1 MIQRKQTLMLVLS
14 LVLTATLF
22 FQEMGLFLTDSGL
35 FELNFYSLTD
45 VTNAVA
51 PQVVYLLIPLTVLV
65 VLVNVLNLISIFLF
79 KNRPVQMRICG
90 LNVGILL
97 GLAGI
102 IVYLNYAIAGDLETE
117 WHFNSTVI
125 IPLVAAF
132 LNFFA
137 YRAISDD
144 EALIQSLNRLR

>member
-1 MIQRKQTLMLVLS
+1 MLILA

-22 FQEMGLFLTDSGL
+22 FQELGLFVTAENL

-45 VTNAVA
+45 ITDANN
-51 PQVVYLLIPLTVLV
+51 PTIVYLLAPLAVLI
-65 VLVNVLNLISIFLF
+65 VLVNIFNLLAIFLF
-79 KNRPVQMRICG
+79 KKRPLQMRVCG
-90 LNVGILL
+90 LNVGILI
-97 GLAGI
+97 GLVGI
-102 IVYLNYAIAGDLETE
+102 IVYLNYAIADDLTTE
-117 WHFNSTVI
+117 WHLSSTLI

>member
-1 MIQRKQTLMLVLS
+1 MIQRKQTLMLLLA

-22 FQEMGLFLTDSGL
+22 FQEMGLFATPDNL

-45 VTNAVA
+45 ITNENT
-51 PQVVYLLIPLTVLV
+51 PTMVYPLIPLAALI
-65 VLVNVLNLISIFLF
+65 VLVNLFNLIAIFMF
-79 KNRPVQMRICG
+79 KNRPLQMRICG
-90 LNVGILL
+90 LNVGILI
-97 GLAGI
+97 GLVGI
-102 IVYLNYAIAGDLETE
+102 VVYLNYAIARDLETE
-117 WHFNSTVI
+117 WHLSSTLI

>member
-1 MIQRKQTLMLVLS
+1 MLILA

-22 FQEMGLFLTDSGL
+22 FQELGLFVTAENL

-45 VTNAVA
+45 ITDANN
-51 PQVVYLLIPLTVLV
+51 PTIVYLLAPLAVLI
-65 VLVNVLNLISIFLF
+65 VLVNIFNLLAIFLF
-79 KNRPVQMRICG
+79 KKRPLQMRVCG
-90 LNVGILL
+90 LNVGILI
-97 GLAGI
+97 GLVGI
-102 IVYLNYAIAGDLETE
+102 IVYLNYAIADDLATE
-117 WHFNSTVI
+117 WHLSSTLI

>member
-1 MIQRKQTLMLVLS
+1 MIQRKQTLMILVALI
-14 LVLTATLF
+14 LTATLF
-22 FQEMGLFLTDSGL
+22 FQDMGLFSASANL

-45 VTNAVA
+45 ITNADA
-51 PQVVYLLIPLTVLV
+51 PEMVYPLIPLAALV
-65 VLVNVLNLISIFLF
+65 VLVNLLNLLAIFLF
-79 KNRPVQMRICG
+79 KNRPLQMRVCG

-97 GLAGI
+97 GLAAI
-102 IVYLNYAIAGDLETE
+102 IFYLNIIIARDLETD
-117 WHFNSTVI
+117 WHLNCSILV
-125 IPLVAAF
+125 PLIAAV

>member
-1 MIQRKQTLMLVLS
+1 MIQRKQTLMLILA

-22 FQEMGLFLTDSGL
+22 FQELGLFVTAENL

-45 VTNAVA
+45 ITDANN
-51 PQVVYLLIPLTVLV
+51 PTIVYLLAPLAVLI
-65 VLVNVLNLISIFLF
+65 VLVNIFNLLAIFLF
-79 KNRPVQMRICG
+79 KKRPLQMRVCG
-90 LNVGILL
+90 LNVGILI
-97 GLAGI
+97 GLVGI
-102 IVYLNYAIAGDLETE
+102 IVYLNYAIADDLATE
-117 WHFNSTVI
+117 WHLSSTLI